1 MIGKALVR
9 SALSGCGVFILASS
23 HTACGSL
30 EALVGQ
36 SSGTTTERIKD
47 PLMHIQRGMLIEEV
61 HRLLGT
67 PAFRHFQPE
76 YEEYEY
82 RIKRRGILTSV
93 FVQVK
98 GGRVEAMHS
107 EPTPI
112 ERIEQRIDV
121 PTHRYPTYPV
131 YPQAPIPPSDDR
143 WFEDFI
149 QRYQRTSF
157 SDDKEKLLRMA
168 TQGQMWTVDQC
179 LRLLKLHTFE
189 DDRFKCLRLIAPALY
204 DRQNAYKIIDLFSFS
219 SSKNEAERLI
229 FP

>member
-36 SSGTTTERIKD
+36 AGTATEHRSND
-47 PLMHIQRGMLIEEV
+47 PLMQIQRGMLVDEV
-61 HRLLGT
+61 YRLLGT
-67 PAFRHFQPE
+67 PDFRRFQPE

-82 RIKRRGILTSV
+82 RLKRRGVLTSL
-93 FVQVK
+93 FVQIK

-107 EPTPI
+107 EPTRI
-112 ERIEQRIDV
+112 ERAEQPV
-121 PTHRYPTYPV
+121 EVSTHRYPAHPVSPQPSV
-131 YPQAPIPPSDDR
+131 YPSDGR

-149 QRYQRTSF
+149 QRYQRESF

-168 TQGQMWTVDQC
+168 TQSQVWMVDQC
-179 LRLLKLHTFE
+179 LRILQLHTFE
-189 DDRFKCLRLIAPALY
+189 DDRLKCLRLIAPALY